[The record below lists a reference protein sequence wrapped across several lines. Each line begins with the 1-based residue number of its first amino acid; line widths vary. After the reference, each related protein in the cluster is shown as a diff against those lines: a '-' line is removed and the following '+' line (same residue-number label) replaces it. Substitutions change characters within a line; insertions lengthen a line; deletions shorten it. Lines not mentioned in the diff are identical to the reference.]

1 MHTAGQGRNQ
11 SVIWEKRCML
21 NCLGHVLHL
30 VNVAKETEEGPELEQ
45 VWELSSYVR
54 RMRTGRRPVQ
64 EKPRQ
69 EGAEGSKGSKGQH
82 QCPGRCLWAGQGNP
96 SIALDACLSHRILIS
111 SITLSGFRTRIC
123 SLTHSL
129 HSLRHPVSFW

>member
-1 MHTAGQGRNQ
+1 MHTAGWGRNQ
-11 SVIWEKRCML
+11 AVIWEKRCTL

-69 EGAEGSKGSKGQH
+69 EGAEGSKG
-82 QCPGRCLWAGQGNP
+82 
-96 SIALDACLSHRILIS
+96 
-111 SITLSGFRTRIC
+111 
-123 SLTHSL
+123 
-129 HSLRHPVSFW
+129 